1 MRTRVASVFLLW
13 VLASSVQ
20 AAELTPDAIN
30 NAQWKGAAQDEA
42 LLIKTQILLDRA
54 RFSPG
59 EIDGRVGENYQKALA
74 AFAEKHG
81 IASKG
86 EMTDALWQKLTASS
100 QDPIIT
106 RYAIE

>member
-1 MRTRVASVFLLW
+1 MRSG
-13 VLASSVQ
+13 SGS
-20 AAELTPDAIN
+20 
-30 NAQWKGAAQDEA
+30 AQDEA

-59 EIDGRVGENYQKALA
+59 EIDGRTGENYQKALA

-86 EMTDALWQKLTASS
+86 DMTDALWQRAHSLVSG
-100 QDPIIT
+100 PC
-106 RYAIE
+106 YHPLHAIE